1 MAQDISFLRAHSRI
15 FDYSRICFRYDGALN
30 SGLKEME
37 KKKLINL
44 NEEDLLRI
52 EQIVIDRDR
61 EGALDFVKEVIKKQ
75 IDRENASK
83 MKREG
88 GIV

>member
-1 MAQDISFLRAHSRI
+1 
-15 FDYSRICFRYDGALN
+15 
-30 SGLKEME
+30 ME
-37 KKKLINL
+37 KKKLISL
-44 NEEDLLRI
+44 NEDDLLKM
-52 EQIVIDRDR
+52 EQIVLDRDK

-88 GIV
+88 I

>member
-1 MAQDISFLRAHSRI
+1 MTIKKSI
-15 FDYSRICFRYDGALN
+15 
-30 SGLKEME
+30 GLTQ
-37 KKKLINL
+37 
-44 NEEDLLRI
+44 EDLLKI
-52 EQIVIDRDR
+52 EQIVLDRDK

-88 GIV
+88 I

>member
-1 MAQDISFLRAHSRI
+1 
-15 FDYSRICFRYDGALN
+15 
-30 SGLKEME
+30 ME
-37 KKKLINL
+37 TKKLISL
-44 NEEDLLRI
+44 NEDDLLKV
-52 EQIVIDRDR
+52 EQIVLDRDK

-88 GIV
+88 I

>member
-1 MAQDISFLRAHSRI
+1 
-15 FDYSRICFRYDGALN
+15 
-30 SGLKEME
+30 ME
-37 KKKLINL
+37 KKKLVSL
-44 NEEDLLRI
+44 NEDDLLKV
-52 EQIVIDRDR
+52 EQIILDRDK

-88 GIV
+88 I